1 MSRMGQR
8 YNEDDDLMILEPY
21 MKQSKTWIVLGLVA
35 VLTVTSVLV
44 ILWWPKEPGEN
55 DPIIEVPDNV
65 HDEAI
70 DTALQTLIIDPA
82 SDPLALI
89 PELEKYNAI
98 DFENRLFRPVFDTK
112 VRLSVST
119 TSTKPRYAFGSE
131 TDERPAVA
139 QAETVQYQDS
149 VFVDSTGDTVRWF
162 ALRKDPNI
170 SPAKYVWQ
178 ISLAPFPGRENDPLN
193 PPGLIYSQSVSGTS
207 TEFSVDLKTALNP
220 TRLRSIFKL
229 TDQKLRTLFFVND
242 PVMGGMPVQR
252 TYYVRVI
259 ALDNQNTIIGDGGT
273 GQPLLYGQPA
283 TKTKLSFIG
292 QIEFRYDLLST
303 INSGEPYQSGE
314 FPNRFTLAS
323 ERTLNANN
331 ADLRYCF
338 LPEGYPSNSVKLVLQ
353 VSKIGYSG
361 NWETQGGLVAQRILN
376 REDSNF
382 TNLTKYNPLC
392 VDFAEF
398 APDVSTLGEHDLID
412 YYVRVVTLTPTSTL
426 GTYSQ
431 NNSKTVIVHYGRP
444 AASNV
449 IFYETVKLDP
459 MVPQVTDID
468 YIPIKWESPGWV
480 YRYVV
485 IRQPLEKE
493 IFLGFGGDK
502 PYSGYP
508 VGTKLDFTPVQD
520 DESWWEEAIN
530 AVTEFFGDLVSYA
543 TQLTNWVAST
553 YNGLKAGLITLVAQ
567 NLPLIPDSLRDEL
580 EDALTAMVDYGL
592 ASMGIPPTLPNFDD
606 LTDLGVDYLATVA
619 MESAGI
625 PANDYMKDGLVELG
639 TSVGESINAST
650 STSTPN
656 PMGWDWI
663 KQDPDFMY
671 RPAYVL
677 LTLHNPYGE
686 STPAG
691 TLSITNSATINSQQP
706 ANIQQQ
712 ELYNIFNHNTYYST
726 FKPLFNMRIPSLYP
740 GQTLVVPIFLE
751 EMIGKSYWSGGHV
764 VTSADYSK
772 IYYYMGEYTFTI
784 NISYDLPPAST
795 LAQQQGLDPAKI
807 YTYSSPGTSVSFKT
821 EPFVPYSVEP

>member
-1 MSRMGQR
+1 
-8 YNEDDDLMILEPY
+8 

-35 VLTVTSVLV
+35 VLAITSVLV
-44 ILWWPKEPGEN
+44 VLWWPKQPGEN

-70 DTALQTLIIDPA
+70 DTALQTLIINPA

-89 PELEKYNAI
+89 PELDKYNAI
-98 DFENRLFRPVFDTK
+98 DFDNRLFRPVFDTK
-112 VRLSVST
+112 VALSIST
-119 TSTKPRYAFGSE
+119 TSTKPRYAFGDSE
-131 TDERPAVA
+131 DAPPTVA
-139 QAETVQYQDS
+139 QPETIQYQDS

-162 ALRKDPNI
+162 AIRKDSNI
-170 SPAKYVWQ
+170 TPAKYVWQ
-178 ISLAPFPGRENDPLN
+178 ISLSPFPGKESDPLN
-193 PPGLIYSQSVSGTS
+193 PPGLISSQDISASS

-229 TDQKLRTLFFVND
+229 SDQKLHSLFFVDD
-242 PVMGGMPVQR
+242 PILGGAPVQK

-259 ALDNQNTIIGDGGT
+259 ALDSQNKIIGDGGV

-283 TKTKLSFIG
+283 TKTKFSFIG

-303 INSGEPYQSGE
+303 QWSGEPYQSGE
-314 FPNRFTLAS
+314 FPNRFTMAS

-331 ADLRYCF
+331 TDLRYCF
-338 LPEGYPSNSVKLVLQ
+338 LPEGYPYNAIKMVLQ
-353 VSKIGYSG
+353 VSKVGFSG
-361 NWETQGGLVAQRILN
+361 NWETQGGLVYQRILN
-376 REDSNF
+376 HDDPNF
-382 TNLTKYNPLC
+382 INLTKYNPLC
-392 VDFAEF
+392 IDFAEF
-398 APDVSTLGEHDLID
+398 APALSALAENDVID

-426 GTYSQ
+426 GSYTQ
-431 NNSKTVIVHYGRP
+431 NNSKTVKVHYGRP
-444 AASNV
+444 AASNFV
-449 IFYETVKLDP
+449 FYETVKLDP
-459 MVPQVTDID
+459 RVPDITDVD
-468 YIPIKWESPGWV
+468 YIPIKWESPGWI

-493 IFLGFGGDK
+493 IFFGFGGDK

-508 VGTKLDFTPVQD
+508 VGTKLDFTPVPE

-530 AVTEFFGDLVSYA
+530 AVTEFFSDLVSYA
-543 TQLTNWVAST
+543 AQLTNWVAST

-677 LTLHNPYGE
+677 LTLHNPYDE
-686 STPAG
+686 PTPAG
-691 TLSITNSATINSQQP
+691 TLSITNNASINSQQP

-726 FKPLFNMRIPSLYP
+726 FKPLFNMRIPSMAP
-740 GQTLVVPIFLE
+740 GQTLVIPIFLE

-772 IYYYMGEYTFTI
+772 IYYYMGEYTFNI
-784 NISYDLPPAST
+784 NILYDLPPASE
-795 LAQQQGLDPAKI
+795 LAKQLDLDPAKI
-807 YTYSSPGTSVSFKT
+807 YTYSTPGSSVTFKT

>member
-1 MSRMGQR
+1 
-8 YNEDDDLMILEPY
+8 

-35 VLTVTSVLV
+35 VLAITSVLV
-44 ILWWPKEPGEN
+44 VLWWPKQPGEN

-98 DFENRLFRPVFDTK
+98 DFENRIFRPVFDTK
-112 VRLSVST
+112 VALSIST
-119 TSTKPRYAFGSE
+119 SSSKPRYAFG
-131 TDERPAVA
+131 DEDDLPPIVA
-139 QAETVQYQDS
+139 QPETIQYQDS
-149 VFVDSTGDTVRWF
+149 VFVDSTGDTIRWF
-162 ALRKDPNI
+162 ALRKDSDI

-178 ISLAPFPGRENDPLN
+178 ISLSPFPGKEDDPLN
-193 PPGLIYSQSVSGTS
+193 PPGLISSQDIPASN
-207 TEFSVDLKTALNP
+207 TEFSIDLKLALNP

-229 TDQKLRTLFFVND
+229 TDQKLHSLFFVND
-242 PVMGGMPVQR
+242 PILGGAPVQK
-252 TYYVRVI
+252 TYYIRVI
-259 ALDNQNTIIGDGGT
+259 ALDNQNKIIGDGGT
-273 GQPLLYGQPA
+273 GQPILYGQPA
-283 TKTKLSFIG
+283 TKAVITSWGEID
-292 QIEFRYDLLST
+292 FRYDLMST
-303 INSGEPYQSGE
+303 RFSGEPYQTPE
-314 FPNRFTLAS
+314 NPNYFYMAS

-331 ADLRYCF
+331 SDLRYCF
-338 LPEGYPSNSVKLVLQ
+338 LPEGYPYNSVKLVLQ
-353 VSKIGYSG
+353 VSKIGFSG
-361 NWETQGGLVAQRILN
+361 NYETQGGLVYQRILN
-376 REDSNF
+376 HDDPDF

-392 VDFAEF
+392 VNFAEF
-398 APDVSTLGEHDLID
+398 APSVSTLGEYDMID
-412 YYVRVVTLTPTSTL
+412 YYVRVVTLTPTSKL
-426 GTYSQ
+426 GTYTQ
-431 NNSKTVIVHYGRP
+431 NNSKTVVVHYGRP

-449 IFYETVKLDP
+449 VIYETVKLDP
-459 MVPQVTDID
+459 RVPQITDVD
-468 YIPIKWESPGWV
+468 YIPIKWEVPGWT

-493 IFLGFGGDK
+493 IFFGFGGNK
-502 PYSGYP
+502 PYAGYP
-508 VGTKLDFTPVQD
+508 VGTKLDFTPVEE
-520 DESWWEEAIN
+520 DESWWEEAVN

-543 TQLTNWVAST
+543 AALTNWVAST
-553 YNGLKAGLITLVAQ
+553 YNGLKSGLITLVAQ
-567 NLPLIPDSLRDEL
+567 NLPLIPDGLRDEL

-639 TSVGESINAST
+639 TSVGNSINAST
-650 STSTPN
+650 STATPN

-677 LTLHNPYGE
+677 LTLHNPFDE
-686 STPAG
+686 PTPAG
-691 TLSITNSATINSQQP
+691 TLSISNSATINSQQP
-706 ANIQQQ
+706 ANIEQQ

-726 FKPLFNMRIPSLYP
+726 FKPLFNMRIPSLAP

-772 IYYYMGEYTFTI
+772 IYYYMGQYTFNITI
-784 NISYDLPPAST
+784 LYDLPPASE
-795 LAQQQGLDPAKI
+795 LAKELDLDPAKI
-807 YTYSSPGTSVSFKT
+807 YTYSSPGNSVSFKT